1 MLNKRLLG
9 LVPNVKK
16 YIAET
21 VFLQWLCLVCNI
33 FIMLSFCRVFNS
45 AFWESR
51 FSVEI
56 FQETGVIVLIFGSL
70 RFFANIFSAKASYM
84 SSQNV
89 KKILREKIY
98 IKLAQIGTGYS
109 ENISTAEAVQIST
122 EGINQLE
129 IYFSQ
134 YIPQLFYSLLAPVTL
149 FFVLAN
155 ICFKAAIVLLLC
167 VPLIPLSIVA
177 VQKFANKLLK
187 KYWVAYTGL
196 GDSFLENLQ
205 GMTTLKIYQA
215 DGMKHNEMNKNAEAF
230 RKITMKVLRM
240 QLNSISVMDLVA
252 YGGAALGIIIA
263 VLEFSKGNI
272 DLYGT
277 MAVILLSAD
286 FFIPL
291 RLLGSF
297 FHIAMN
303 GMATSDK
310 IFKILDTPLPE
321 KGTEK
326 IEDSWNISF
335 NNVSFGY
342 ESDKMVLTNISF
354 IIPQNSFISLV
365 GKSGCGK
372 STTAALLKGTLK
384 GYTGSIKIGDKELRN
399 ISEKSLM
406 KTITLIN
413 HNSYL
418 FKGTVKYNLKMA
430 KPNATDAELY
440 SVLQRVNFLDF
451 IKNEDG
457 LETNIDEQGSNL
469 SGGQRQRLAL
479 ARALLHD
486 TPVYIFDEATSNIDA
501 ESESF
506 IIEAIKELAK
516 TKTVILISHRLANV
530 LDSHCIYVLNNGE
543 LIQTGTHS
551 ELMEEKSLYK
561 ELFSQQKYLEE
572 YGNGGALN
580 A

>member
-1 MLNKRLLG
+1 MFNKRLLG

-16 YIAET
+16 YIAAT

-33 FIMLSFCRVFNS
+33 LIMLSFCRIFNY
-45 AFWESR
+45 ALTESH
-51 FSVEI
+51 FSLAI
-56 FQETGVIVLIFGSL
+56 FQETAVIVLLFGSI
-70 RFFANIFSAKASYM
+70 RFFGTLFSAKTSYL

-98 IKLAQIGTGYS
+98 TKLTQIGTYYS
-109 ENISTAEAVQIST
+109 DNISTSEAIQIST
-122 EGINQLE
+122 EGVNQLE

-134 YIPQLFYSLLAPVTL
+134 YMPQLFYSILAPITL

-155 ICFKAAIVLLLC
+155 ICFKAAAVLLLC
-167 VPLIPLSIVA
+167 VPLIPLSILV
-177 VQKFANKLLK
+177 VQKFAKKLLS
-187 KYWVAYTGL
+187 KYWTAYTNL

-205 GMTTLKIYQA
+205 GMTTLKIYNA
-215 DGMKHNEMNKNAEAF
+215 DGMKHEEMNQNAETF
-230 RKITMKVLRM
+230 RKITMKVLSM

-263 VLEFSKGNI
+263 IVDFSKGNI
-272 DLYGT
+272 DFYGA

-303 GMATSDK
+303 GMAASDK
-310 IFKILDTPLPE
+310 IFKLLDAPLAE
-321 KGTEK
+321 KGK
-326 IEDSWNISF
+326 EDIGTNCEISF
-335 NNVSFGY
+335 HNVSFGY
-342 ESDKMVLTNISF
+342 KSKNNILKNISF
-354 IIPQNSFISLV
+354 HIAQNSFISFV
-365 GKSGCGK
+365 GESGCGK
-372 STTAALLKGTLK
+372 STTAALLKGALK
-384 GYTGSIKIGDKELRN
+384 GYTGSIKIGDKELRT
-399 ISEKSLM
+399 IDEESLTE
-406 KTITLIN
+406 TITLVN

-430 KPNATDAELY
+430 KSDATDAELY
-440 SVLQRVNFLDF
+440 TALQRVKFLDF
-451 IKNEDG
+451 IEKQNG
-457 LETNIDEQGSNL
+457 LETCIDEHGSNL
-469 SGGQRQRLAL
+469 SGGQKQRLAL
-479 ARALLHD
+479 ARALLHN

-501 ESESF
+501 ESETL

-530 LDSHCIYVLNNGE
+530 VDSDCIYVLNNGE
-543 LIQTGTHS
+543 ICQEGLHNV
-551 ELMEEKSLYK
+551 LMQEESVYKKLY
-561 ELFSQQKYLEE
+561 SQQQHLEE
-572 YGNGGALN
+572 YGKGGSLN